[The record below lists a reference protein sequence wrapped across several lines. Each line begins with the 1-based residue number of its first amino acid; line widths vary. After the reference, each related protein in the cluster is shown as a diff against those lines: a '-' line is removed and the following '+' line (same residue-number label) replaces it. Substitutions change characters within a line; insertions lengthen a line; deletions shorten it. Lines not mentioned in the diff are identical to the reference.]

1 MKIDK
6 SVICC
11 INVGFK
17 GALNRSSKEQPTK
30 KPARKHGAKKG
41 GRDEW
46 EISRSG
52 RDKWETSRQKYSNI
66 PPQTHGGLRETI
78 LSLEVKARK
87 GLGERGLVKI
97 SASWS

>member
-1 MKIDK
+1 MGDK
-6 SVICC
+6 Q
-11 INVGFK
+11 K
-17 GALNRSSKEQPTK
+17 HRAKE
-30 KPARKHGAKKG
+30 G
-41 GRDEW
+41 GRDE
-46 EISRSG
+46 
-52 RDKWETSRQKYSNI
+52 WETSRQKYSNI

>member
-1 MKIDK
+1 M
-6 SVICC
+6 
-11 INVGFK
+11 
-17 GALNRSSKEQPTK
+17 EP
-30 KPARKHGAKKG
+30 KKG
-41 GRDEW
+41 ENMEPKKGE
-46 EISRSG
+46 EMSG
-52 RDKWETSRQKYSNI
+52 RQAGVEEMSGRQAGVGEMSGRQSGRQADI

>member
-1 MKIDK
+1 M
-6 SVICC
+6 
-11 INVGFK
+11 
-17 GALNRSSKEQPTK
+17 EPK
-30 KPARKHGAKKG
+30 K

-46 EISRSG
+46 ET
-52 RDKWETSRQKYSNI
+52 KWETQKYSNI

>member
-1 MKIDK
+1 M
-6 SVICC
+6 S
-11 INVGFK
+11 
-17 GALNRSSKEQPTK
+17 LNRSPKEQTINLAYQKTCK
-30 KPARKHGAKKG
+30 KTWSQRRGKRGVGDKQ
-41 GRDEW
+41 EW
-46 EISRSG
+46 E
-52 RDKWETSRQKYSNI
+52 YSNI

>member
-1 MKIDK
+1 MEP
-6 SVICC
+6 
-11 INVGFK
+11 
-17 GALNRSSKEQPTK
+17 KEGG
-30 KPARKHGAKKG
+30 KHGAKEG

-46 EISRSG
+46 ET
-52 RDKWETSRQKYSNI
+52 KWETRKYSNI

-78 LSLEVKARK
+78 LSLAVKARK

>member
-1 MKIDK
+1 MGDK
-6 SVICC
+6 EIFS
-11 INVGFK
+11 
-17 GALNRSSKEQPTK
+17 PT
-30 KPARKHGAKKG
+30 R
-41 GRDEW
+41 
-46 EISRSG
+46 
-52 RDKWETSRQKYSNI
+52 KYSNI

>member
-1 MKIDK
+1 MEP
-6 SVICC
+6 
-11 INVGFK
+11 
-17 GALNRSSKEQPTK
+17 KEGG
-30 KPARKHGAKKG
+30 KHGAKEE

-46 EISRSG
+46 ET
-52 RDKWETSRQKYSNI
+52 KWETKEIFSPTRKYSNI
-66 PPQTHGGLRETI
+66 PSQTHGGLRETI

>member
-1 MKIDK
+1 M
-6 SVICC
+6 
-11 INVGFK
+11 GP
-17 GALNRSSKEQPTK
+17 KEGG
-30 KPARKHGAKKG
+30 KHGAKEG
-41 GRDEW
+41 GRDKVGDK
-46 EISRSG
+46 EIFSPTR
-52 RDKWETSRQKYSNI
+52 KYSNI